1 MADIIIGLI
10 FIIVFILIF
19 IFPTKLAEIFENMGI
34 LDFGL
39 EKSGT
44 RKLTTIRLISLI
56 SIFITIVFVSGK
68 TELIVGFIGV
78 VIGFVTMKYSLVVHN
93 IIGSGKW
100 FKGDNGIKLA
110 GLIIL
115 LVSLLWMVGLSQ
127 QILVDFTEDTFRN

>member
-127 QILVDFTEDTFRN
+127 QILVDFAEDTFRN

>member
-1 MADIIIGLI
+1 
-10 FIIVFILIF
+10 
-19 IFPTKLAEIFENMGI
+19 
-34 LDFGL
+34 
-39 EKSGT
+39 
-44 RKLTTIRLISLI
+44 
-56 SIFITIVFVSGK
+56 
-68 TELIVGFIGV
+68 
-78 VIGFVTMKYSLVVHN
+78 MKYSLVVHN